1 MAGFETAPPVAA
13 MSNLDLWFRRMTLGD
28 VERVMKIE
36 QEVYEFPWTERI
48 FSDCIRVGYYCW
60 LALQQQNIVGH
71 AVISVTAGE
80 SHMLNLS
87 IASEHQ
93 GKGFGRQ
100 FIEFLISEA
109 QAKQAQTMLLEV
121 RPSNTAAINC
131 YNAAGFNEIG
141 SRKDYY
147 PAREGRED
155 ALLFAR
161 QIVATDDALN

>member
-1 MAGFETAPPVAA
+1 
-13 MSNLDLWFRRMTLGD
+13 MSDLELWFRRMTLGD

-36 QEVYEFPWTERI
+36 EAVYEFPWTVKI
-48 FSDCIRVGYYCW
+48 FSDCIRVGYCCW

-87 IASEHQ
+87 IARQ
-93 GKGFGRQ
+93 YQRKGFGRQ
-100 FIEFLISEA
+100 FIEFLIQQA

-131 YNAAGFNEIG
+131 YNSAGFNEIG
-141 SRKDYY
+141 LRKNYY
-147 PAREGRED
+147 PAPQGRED

-161 QIVATDDALN
+161 HIVATNNPLNS